1 MFNSFLLFKLI
12 RTCVQGRSQIMRLTV
27 ANLLRCFLI
36 SRGDLVVPAHVTDF
50 GERAFAVAAPKEW
63 NKLPT
68 SIRDSPSVSSFKA
81 RLKTYL
87 FSA

>member
-1 MFNSFLLFKLI
+1 MLANIGIDFVVFANASILRGHWLFSVDWQP
-12 RTCVQGRSQIMRLTV
+12 CH
-27 ANLLRCFLI
+27 
-36 SRGDLVVPAHVTDF
+36 GDLVVPAHVTDF

-68 SIRDSPSVSSFKA
+68 SVRVSPSVSSFKA